1 MTLGSDAIFDKIAA
15 RVAKVDANDRKV
27 KHIYKF
33 KITSGGKVVK
43 TWSKFFILKQISN
56 SILIIFLFK
65 VLDLVN
71 VKVYVGDDAA
81 ECTLTVED
89 EVMVALGSGK
99 LTTAEA
105 LAQDKLDIDG
115 DLALATL
122 LAPFVQSL

>member
-1 MTLGSDAIFDKIAA
+1 MSLASDAIFDKIAA

-27 KHIYKF
+27 QHIYKF

-43 TWSKFFILKQISN
+43 TWSKFLIFIIQVKNSN
-56 SILIIFLFK
+56 NLFSL

-81 ECTLTVED
+81 ECTLTVDD

-115 DLALATL
+115 DLALATK